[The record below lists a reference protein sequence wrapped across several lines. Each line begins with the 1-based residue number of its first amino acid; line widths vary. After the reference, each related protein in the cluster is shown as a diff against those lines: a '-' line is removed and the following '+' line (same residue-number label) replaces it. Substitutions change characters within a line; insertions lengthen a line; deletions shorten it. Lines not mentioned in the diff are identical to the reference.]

1 MRVQRYEKRSRITN
15 FWVFNLKDNTEA
27 LGAVHDSRH
36 GVASDDGGKDRRGGT
51 VAVSGF
57 GISVIAERRPGTG
70 FDSPTLPDNI
80 NS

>member
-1 MRVQRYEKRSRITN
+1 MQ
-15 FWVFNLKDNTEA
+15 DNTEA

-70 FDSPTLPDNI
+70 FDSPRSTNKYNVKTSEI
-80 NS
+80 